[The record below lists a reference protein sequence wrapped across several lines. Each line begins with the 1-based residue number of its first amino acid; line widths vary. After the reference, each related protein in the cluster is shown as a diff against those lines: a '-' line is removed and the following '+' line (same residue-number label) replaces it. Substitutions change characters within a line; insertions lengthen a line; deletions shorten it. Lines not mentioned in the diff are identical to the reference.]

1 MKALAPILLL
11 TLLAAAG
18 TAVAEDAINC
28 TGVWAPTT
36 SEAALV
42 RQYGRANVVR
52 GPVYVAEG
60 AETRG
65 TIVFPNDESR
75 RVEIVWRD
83 TRQQK
88 RPEWIRVPAGSR
100 WATLSGIHNGTPLTD
115 VEKLNGKAFQ
125 LSGFDWDFG
134 GMVTDWRKGALAK
147 LSVPCRLQ
155 LRFDRTIPDRATA
168 AQRRAADAT
177 SGDRNLLSSS
187 PDLRRFPVQV
197 DEIVIQY

>member
-1 MKALAPILLL
+1 MNPFAVVLV
-11 TLLAAAG
+11 TLLAA
-18 TAVAEDAINC
+18 TATADDAINC
-28 TGVWAPTT
+28 TGVWSPTT
-36 SEAALV
+36 TEAALV

-52 GPVYVAEG
+52 GMVYIAEG
-60 AETRG
+60 NETRG
-65 TIVFPNDESR
+65 TIVFPNDEAK

-83 TRQQK
+83 TRQRQ

-100 WATLSGIHNGTPLTD
+100 WATIAGIRNGTSLVD
-115 VEKLNGKAFQ
+115 VEKLNGKPFQ

-134 GMVTDWRKGALAK
+134 GLVTDWRKGALAK
-147 LSVPCRLQ
+147 LSVPCQLQ

-177 SGDRNLLSSS
+177 SGDRDLLSSS

-197 DEIVIQY
+197 NEIVLQYR